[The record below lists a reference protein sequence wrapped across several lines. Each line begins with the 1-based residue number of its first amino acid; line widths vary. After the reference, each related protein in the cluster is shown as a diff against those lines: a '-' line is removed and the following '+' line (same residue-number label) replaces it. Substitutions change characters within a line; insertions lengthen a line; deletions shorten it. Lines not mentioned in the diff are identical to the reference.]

1 MWRLLFGLLAL
12 AILRAEDVDSLVAR
26 IKALAS
32 KETPLARADTLE
44 RLSKILDGH
53 GQGVAWRDGL
63 PANNIEVERLVE
75 QVEQSGDDPAAYFA
89 LAMVIREQELSA
101 GLDNPSIRSRIAL
114 LDLDELLNPVLMKL
128 DGARVRLNDYRR
140 KPVLLAFWATWCV
153 PCRAELARL
162 EGLAGGVTV
171 LAISWEPVTTVR
183 EFLEEHPLKLTVLID
198 EGHKLSDR
206 LHVDSIPKTVALEP
220 LHQSGQ

>member
-1 MWRLLFGLLAL
+1 
-12 AILRAEDVDSLVAR
+12 
-26 IKALAS
+26 
-32 KETPLARADTLE
+32 
-44 RLSKILDGH
+44 
-53 GQGVAWRDGL
+53 
-63 PANNIEVERLVE
+63 
-75 QVEQSGDDPAAYFA
+75 
-89 LAMVIREQELSA
+89 MVIREQELSA

-206 LHVDSIPKTVALEP
+206 LHVRLDSEDGRARASPPVRPIRQCGPRCDRSKYFRSQRERLPQRHQGHQELECP
-220 LHQSGQ
+220 AQQ

>member
-53 GQGVAWRDGL
+53 GQGVARRDGL

-75 QVEQSGDDPAAYFA
+75 QVEQSGDDPART
-89 LAMVIREQELSA
+89 LRW
-101 GLDNPSIRSRIAL
+101 R
-114 LDLDELLNPVLMKL
+114 
-128 DGARVRLNDYRR
+128 
-140 KPVLLAFWATWCV
+140 W
-153 PCRAELARL
+153 
-162 EGLAGGVTV
+162 
-171 LAISWEPVTTVR
+171 
-183 EFLEEHPLKLTVLID
+183 
-198 EGHKLSDR
+198 
-206 LHVDSIPKTVALEP
+206 
-220 LHQSGQ
+220 